1 MLKMVNMKS
10 KEFTITENVL
20 ASQGQRFL
28 NVIIDSVF
36 IYILILSAGTTIVLI
51 GEATNNFAVSSWV
64 ENMNIVEIIAYG
76 LLILFLYYFL
86 TEVYFSRTLAKLV
99 TRTVVVRKDGSKST
113 IKMIFIRT
121 LSRFIVFEALS
132 YLGSVSRGWHDSL
145 SGTYVV
151 KKNKLAKSKYY
162 FQHPEEF
169 GRAEG

>member
-1 MLKMVNMKS
+1 MKN
-10 KEFTITENVL
+10 KKFTITENIL

-51 GEATNNFAVSSWV
+51 AEATNNFAVSSWV
-64 ENMNIVEIIAYG
+64 ENMNLVEIIAYG

-99 TRTVVVRKDGSKST
+99 TRTIVVTSDGSKPT

-121 LSRFIVFEALS
+121 LSRFIVFEGLS
-132 YLGSVSRGWHDSL
+132 YLGSISRGWHDSL

-151 KKNKLAKSKYY
+151 KKKRLAKSKR
-162 FQHPEEF
+162 FFNNPEEF
-169 GRAEG
+169 GKAE

>member
-1 MLKMVNMKS
+1 MKS

-28 NVIIDSVF
+28 NVIIDSLF

-51 GEATNNFAVSSWV
+51 AEATNNFAVSGWV
-64 ENMNIVEIIAYG
+64 ENMNVVEIMVYG

-99 TRTVVVRKDGSKST
+99 TRTVVVKSDGSKPT

-121 LSRFIVFEALS
+121 LSRFILFEGLS
-132 YLGSVSRGWHDSL
+132 YLGSVSRGWHDTF

-151 KKNKLAKSKYY
+151 KKKKLAKSIQY

-169 GRAEG
+169 GRAE